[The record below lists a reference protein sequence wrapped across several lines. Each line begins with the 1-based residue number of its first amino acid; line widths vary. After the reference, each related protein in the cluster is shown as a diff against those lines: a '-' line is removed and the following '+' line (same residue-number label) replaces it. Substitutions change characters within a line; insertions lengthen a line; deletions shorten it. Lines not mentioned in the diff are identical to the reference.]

1 MRLVGDIFLALLHI
15 DREDFVHGDLCGN
28 VAPLALV
35 VADILGLALLVRDAR
50 HDEARSELLF
60 YAGER
65 GSVVEDN
72 EADKNER
79 IDKVL
84 ERREVAGELA
94 LELEVDYRDKRG
106 GDYRAVDACH
116 AAENDHD
123 ENFDR
128 VVIREH
134 RILDGR
140 DVMRIDNACDTREE
154 CGKHEHKELVESHVY
169 AHCLC
174 RYLVVAYS
182 GYRSAVL

>member
-1 MRLVGDIFLALLHI
+1 MRLVGDKFLALLHI

-35 VADILGLALLVRDAR
+35 VADILGLALPVRDAR

-72 EADKNER
+72 EADKNKR

-94 LELEVDYRDKRG
+94 LELEVDYRDERG
-106 GDYRAVDACH
+106 GDYRTVDACH

-128 VVIREH
+128 VVI
-134 RILDGR
+134 
-140 DVMRIDNACDTREE
+140 
-154 CGKHEHKELVESHVY
+154 
-169 AHCLC
+169 
-174 RYLVVAYS
+174 
-182 GYRSAVL
+182 